1 MIFAMVLI
9 TNMELAILRM
19 NVKTRVERPVDHAL
33 KAMECVVH
41 SLLDVEIPS
50 LKTVP
55 ILRAMELALALVTLK
70 FADATPIFAKCVWT
84 LPPFKFLDHPLQ
96 PLQL

>member
-1 MIFAMVLI
+1 MFAMVLI

-41 SLLDVEIPS
+41 SQLDVEIPS
-50 LKTVP
+50 LKIVP
-55 ILRAMELALALVTLK
+55 ILRVMELPLVLATLK
-70 FADATPIFAKCVWT
+70 FVDATLTFAKCVWI
-84 LPPFKFLDHPLQ
+84 LPPFKFLNHPL
-96 PLQL
+96 

>member
-1 MIFAMVLI
+1 MEYATVLI

-41 SLLDVEIPS
+41 SQLDVEIPS

-55 ILRAMELALALVTLK
+55 ILRVMELPLVLAILK
-70 FADATPIFAKCVWT
+70 FVDATPTFAKCV
-84 LPPFKFLDHPLQ
+84 
-96 PLQL
+96 

>member
-1 MIFAMVLI
+1 MVLI
-9 TNMELAILRM
+9 TNMELATLRM

-33 KAMECVVH
+33 KAMECVAH
-41 SLLDVEIPS
+41 SQLDVEIPS
-50 LKTVP
+50 LKIVP
-55 ILRAMELALALVTLK
+55 ILRVMELPLVLAILK
-70 FADATPIFAKCVWT
+70 FVDATLTFAKCVWI

>member
-1 MIFAMVLI
+1 MSSILSSLKMEYATVLI

-41 SLLDVEIPS
+41 SQLDVEIPS

-55 ILRAMELALALVTLK
+55 ILRVMELPLVLAILK
-70 FADATPIFAKCVWT
+70 FVDATPTFAKCV
-84 LPPFKFLDHPLQ
+84 
-96 PLQL
+96 

>member
-1 MIFAMVLI
+1 MMFAMVLI

-19 NVKTRVERPVDHAL
+19 NVKTRVERPVDHVL
-33 KAMECVVH
+33 KAMEYAVH

-55 ILRAMELALALVTLK
+55 ILRVMELPLVLAILK
-70 FADATPIFAKCVWT
+70 FADATPTFAKCV
-84 LPPFKFLDHPLQ
+84 
-96 PLQL
+96 